1 MCPQSADVHSCI
13 VTLVALVWL
22 FSTVGSLMC
31 PQIACMRGCIITQIA
46 FECLSSIV
54 HFQMSLQMVC
64 PRECFITQVAFVW
77 LFPTV
82 CFHMYPQI
90 AFARGRI
97 IALVAFV
104 QPFDIFSLCL
114 GDFHNFHLIADVTI
128 FNHNHSPTYNC
139 TSPNGQSLILRQ
151 IWVSWKYEISIEK
164 GKWKSGL
171 CL

>member
-64 PRECFITQVAFVW
+64 PRECFITQAAFVW
-77 LFPTV
+77 FFPTV
-82 CFHMYPQI
+82 CFHVCPQI

-104 QPFDIFSLCL
+104 QPYDIFNLCL
-114 GDFHNFHLIADVTI
+114 EDFHNLLTDVTN
-128 FNHNHSPTYNC
+128 FNHNHSLHIIVLLPIMA
-139 TSPNGQSLILRQ
+139 TS
-151 IWVSWKYEISIEK
+151 WYW
-164 GKWKSGL
+164 GKSEFLGNIRSVLKRESENRFYVY
-171 CL
+171 